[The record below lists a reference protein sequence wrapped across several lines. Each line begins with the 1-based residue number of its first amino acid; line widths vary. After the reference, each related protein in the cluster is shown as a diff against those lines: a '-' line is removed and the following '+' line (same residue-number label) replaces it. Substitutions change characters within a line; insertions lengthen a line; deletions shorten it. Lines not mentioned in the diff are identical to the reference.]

1 MSSDHYTQ
9 VAPLVDSLPSSPG
22 SVGLDLEA
30 DSLYR
35 HTERICLVQV
45 CYGDEVELIDPLG
58 GESLEPLVDWL
69 RNARIWM
76 HGADYDMSL
85 MLREWKMVPPVLF
98 DTQIAAQL
106 LGHEKFGYASLV
118 EQYFDVELSK
128 SSQKADWGKR
138 PLSPKMLEY
147 ARNDVRYLLPLAEA
161 VETKLNSLGRY
172 EWFIESCRA
181 AQDRVVARESE
192 EKESWRI
199 GGSGRLQPSGLRYLK
214 VLWEWRDQEA
224 AAWNRPSFMVASNK
238 QLISWAMDLVDG
250 KKITVPPKLRPDRKQ
265 RLEKA
270 IEVSKEIPEEL
281 WPTRPKR
288 ERRRYDETFE
298 ARLKEEL
305 QKRNKVAEGLGI
317 DPSVI
322 ASRSVMEQIIA
333 GRVEPR
339 EILLNWQCEVLQF

>member
-1 MSSDHYTQ
+1 M
-9 VAPLVDSLPSSPG
+9 PLVESLPTAPG

-45 CYGDEVELIDPLG
+45 CYGDEVELIDPLDG
-58 GESLEPLVDWL
+58 QSLEPLVDWL
-69 RNARIWM
+69 RTAKIWM

-138 PLSPKMLEY
+138 PLSTKMLEY
-147 ARNDVRYLLPLAEA
+147 ARNDVRYLLPLAAE
-161 VETKLNSLGRY
+161 VEGKLRDLGRFD
-172 EWFIESCRA
+172 WFLESCQA
-181 AQDRVVARESE
+181 AQDRVVARELS

-199 GGSGRLQPSGLRYLK
+199 GGSGRLQPGGLRYLK
-214 VLWEWRDQEA
+214 ALWEWRDQEA
-224 AAWNRPSFMVASNK
+224 AAWNRPSFMVAPNK
-238 QLISWAMDLVDG
+238 QLIAWAMDLVEG
-250 KKITVPPKLRPDRKQ
+250 RKIEIPPKLRRDRRQ
-265 RLEKA
+265 RLEKT
-270 IEVSKEIPEEL
+270 IEAAHGVPKEQWPE
-281 WPTRPKR
+281 RPKR

-298 ARLKEEL
+298 ARLKVEL
-305 QKRNKVAEGLGI
+305 DKRNKVAAELGI

-322 ASRSVMEQIIA
+322 ASRSAMEQVVA
-333 GRVEPR
+333 GREEPGD
-339 EILLNWQCEVLQF
+339 ILLKWQCEVLQF